1 MEGAGDEKNGVCPQT
16 EGGAGWL
23 MGGAGDS
30 EKWGSVP
37 KAGGVGAGGLMG
49 GAGAREKWGLSPQ
62 PEAVPVGR
70 WEALIKKWGR
80 APVS

>member
-1 MEGAGDEKNGVCPQT
+1 MEGTGDEKNGVCPQT

-23 MGGAGDS
+23 MGGAG
-30 EKWGSVP
+30 
-37 KAGGVGAGGLMG
+37 AG
-49 GAGAREKWGLSPQ
+49 EKWGLSPQ

-80 APVS
+80 GAG